1 MVNPIDMRRRA
12 FLSSAASIVCPSL
25 ATPNPAQGQT
35 NDSPAS
41 NENVASLVLRSGK
54 LITIDDRFTIAQAV
68 AIRDDRIVAV
78 GSDEQIRLYT
88 GPHTRVLDL
97 HGKTVIPGLIDG
109 HAHMDRGGLKQIFPS
124 LGRVRS
130 IKDIQDRI
138 AELARKSKPGEWIVT
153 MPIGDP
159 PFYRLSHGRPL
170 AIAWASR
177 VAHRTAGD
185 WCTGPPT
192 DKRAACESSKL
203 ATNRITGLAKPRR
216 VALPR
221 REDLRDLGQGD
232 V

>member
-78 GSDEQIRLYT
+78 GSDEQIRLHS

-97 HGKTVIPGLIDG
+97 IVGTDRELPGALCKADLARHG
-109 HAHMDRGGLKQIFPS
+109 RGGDFLFDDPE
-124 LGRVRS
+124 RS
-130 IKDIQDRI
+130 ALALVWSPRGDRI
-138 AELARKSKPGEWIVT
+138 AFAVGQFFPMVGRWRSRGLPELLTGRQAIGVPVRRRTNAR
-153 MPIGDP
+153 
-159 PFYRLSHGRPL
+159 L
-170 AIAWASR
+170 ANHRNSR
-177 VAHRTAGD
+177 RI
-185 WCTGPPT
+185 
-192 DKRAACESSKL
+192 ESQ
-203 ATNRITGLAKPRR
+203 A
-216 VALPR
+216 
-221 REDLRDLGQGD
+221 
-232 V
+232 